1 MRTHQS
7 RIQNSWKVCG
17 VPGMRGL
24 LARPRAGQAARRGPP
39 PQPAGAAAGV
49 PSAPAGGRRARAR
62 ATWVRRGRAGQ
73 AAPCRPR
80 SRAGRPASPRPPR
93 GPSCPTCA
101 HAACRPSLHRMR
113 GRPPRAGAALP
124 PCRPAAGRQT
134 NITGRRRRWLDRKG
148 KSQDHS
154 PASAG
159 RGPRPVRR
167 ALLLGGRRRVQ
178 RVQQQRRRAARLATV
193 RLAVLAEGEHHRVD
207 RHRVH
212 LAPRARRH
220 YNLRPTL
227 YLLQHHVR
235 DHHVHLA
242 RAAAH
247 GPLSRA
253 GSTRAPA
260 RRPGTGCMRRAG
272 RGMLT
277 RLAC

>member
-124 PCRPAAGRQT
+124 PCRPAAGRQP
-134 NITGRRRRWLDRKG
+134 ISRGEGGAGWIGKG
-148 KSQDHS
+148 KVKITAPPAQGGGPGLCAARSSSAAAAVCSACSSSGGALRGSPPCASQSSQKESITVSIAIVYTWRRARAAITTFALPYTCSSTTCVTIMYTWRARPHMVRCPEQVARARPRAG
-154 PASAG
+154 PALDVCAG
-159 RGPRPVRR
+159 RG
-167 ALLLGGRRRVQ
+167 
-178 RVQQQRRRAARLATV
+178 
-193 RLAVLAEGEHHRVD
+193 E
-207 RHRVH
+207 
-212 LAPRARRH
+212 
-220 YNLRPTL
+220 
-227 YLLQHHVR
+227 
-235 DHHVHLA
+235 
-242 RAAAH
+242 
-247 GPLSRA
+247 
-253 GSTRAPA
+253 
-260 RRPGTGCMRRAG
+260 
-272 RGMLT
+272 
-277 RLAC
+277 AC

>member
-62 ATWVRRGRAGQ
+62 YLG
-73 AAPCRPR
+73 APGK
-80 SRAGRPASPRPPR
+80 GRPGSALPTQVARWPPCISTAATRPLLPHLRAR
-93 GPSCPTCA
+93 GLPSVPA
-101 HAACRPSLHRMR
+101 QDARAAAARRRRP
-113 GRPPRAGAALP
+113 AALP
-124 PCRPAAGRQT
+124 PCSRAPA
-134 NITGRRRRWLDRKG
+134 NITGEGGAGWTGEG
-148 KSQDHS
+148 KVQDHS

-178 RVQQQRRRAARLATV
+178 RVQQQRRRAARLAAV